1 MDNWYGIGYPRSA
14 NSWVRYIVR
23 TCSGDPEIGVHSI
36 DGYDQRYVKR
46 HWLEPDLANG
56 KNMLLLVRNY
66 KEVVI
71 RHNSDQSKNKDFNFY
86 ESLERMPSNFTQPA
100 VSYIHPIHVYDNW
113 ANKKHIVYYE
123 DLVEK
128 PFETIQKMG
137 EVMGFQTEGFL
148 DNYYFHK
155 DRSVNAYSTQEPSG
169 SWTKGGQ
176 IKTLYEKQISEK
188 QKEAWDQ
195 CLKFEF
201 PVLFEKYLKRYE
213 QNET

>member
-36 DGYDQRYVKR
+36 DGYDQKYVKR

-123 DLVEK
+123 D
-128 PFETIQKMG
+128 
-137 EVMGFQTEGFL
+137 
-148 DNYYFHK
+148 
-155 DRSVNAYSTQEPSG
+155 
-169 SWTKGGQ
+169 
-176 IKTLYEKQISEK
+176 KQITVWTSEN
-188 QKEAWDQ
+188 
-195 CLKFEF
+195 
-201 PVLFEKYLKRYE
+201 RSG
-213 QNET
+213 